1 MDILLD
7 LSREIHRTNRIEKI
21 ATVNSP
27 LSFRKKHL
35 QSRDL
40 LREARL
46 LLFGQL
52 VEIQRFMADL
62 EKKRGVSKAPVS
74 NGAASVKNRG

>member
-1 MDILLD
+1 MVILLD
-7 LSREIHRTNRIEKI
+7 LSYETHRTNRIEKI
-21 ATVNSP
+21 ATVISP
-27 LSFRKKHL
+27 LSFREKHL

-46 LLFGQL
+46 LLLGQL
-52 VEIQRFMADL
+52 VEIQRFVADL

-74 NGAASVKNRG
+74 NGATSIKNRG